1 MRTVH
6 SSLFKL
12 IQFIRF
18 NHVIQF
24 VHASGRCHAMSLSF
38 CTILFSS
45 FHVMSFHPF
54 HTIPFHSAAPLHSI
68 PFHSPVQTKIPSF
81 NHSANLVWLNLHS
94 FQLNSIQ
101 TQSSDHWGLFS
112 PVHSISVFLCSFI
125 LLSFSFEF
133 HLQYLHVA
141 LCHSFIHSFIQS
153 VSHSFIHTFIHSF
166 IHSFVRSFVCSF
178 IHSFGCRPGLPSH
191 RHLAYCRCV
200 ATSLQR
206 VWRTL
211 TSKICPL
218 IVCQV
223 LCEKC
228 HRPTTYPSHNPNRSL
243 TPCTKFR
250 PRHRHLSTT
259 ITNAATMK
267 VKHQQTAI
275 PCEALP
281 NGLAAD
287 AQRSLC

>member
-68 PFHSPVQTKIPSF
+68 PFHSPVHSLIPSF

-141 LCHSFIHSFIQS
+141 LCHSFIHSFSQS
-153 VSHSFIHTFIHSF
+153 VSQSFIHSF
-166 IHSFVRSFVCSF
+166 IHLFIHLFIRSFVHSF
-178 IHSFGCRPGLPSH
+178 VHSSIHSVVGPDYLPIGTLLTVAVWQ
-191 RHLAYCRCV
+191 HLCSAFDALWLPKYV
-200 ATSLQR
+200 HWLFVKSYAKSATDLQHI
-206 VWRTL
+206 L
-211 TSKICPL
+211 A
-218 IVCQV
+218 
-223 LCEKC
+223 
-228 HRPTTYPSHNPNRSL
+228 
-243 TPCTKFR
+243 
-250 PRHRHLSTT
+250 
-259 ITNAATMK
+259 IT
-267 VKHQQTAI
+267 QTA
-275 PCEALP
+275 A
-281 NGLAAD
+281 
-287 AQRSLC
+287 